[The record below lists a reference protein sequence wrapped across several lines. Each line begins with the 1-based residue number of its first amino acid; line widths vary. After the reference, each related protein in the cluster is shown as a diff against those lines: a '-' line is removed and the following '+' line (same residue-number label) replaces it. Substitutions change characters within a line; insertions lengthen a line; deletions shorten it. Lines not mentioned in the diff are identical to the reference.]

1 MIKRSPDAT
10 IDELLLASEYILK
23 EGNPNVILCERGIRS
38 FDKNTRGVLDLSSVP
53 LLKKLTHLP
62 VVVDPSHALGD
73 YSLIEPMIY
82 ASIASGCD
90 GVMIEV
96 HNDPSKALSDGKQS
110 LKVDKVKDIIKKSV
124 KIAKV
129 IGRDI

>member
-1 MIKRSPDAT
+1 
-10 IDELLLASEYILK
+10 
-23 EGNPNVILCERGIRS
+23 
-38 FDKNTRGVLDLSSVP
+38 
-53 LLKKLTHLP
+53 
-62 VVVDPSHALGD
+62 
-73 YSLIEPMIY
+73 
-82 ASIASGCD
+82 
-90 GVMIEV
+90 MIEV